1 MFYSSAKMKETFLRN
16 SDITF
21 INKRFT
27 VNRFKKPLMFIFV
40 VTNTGQSAMIAMAL
54 YEKEETS
61 YFAWVQRCFNVYMG
75 TTPRVLIIER

>member
-1 MFYSSAKMKETFLRN
+1 MEFDYDSQEGNLKFMFYSSAKMKETYLRN

-27 VNRFKKPLMFIFV
+27 VNRFKKPLMFMFV
-40 VTNTGQSAMIAMAL
+40 VTNTGQSAMVAMAL

-61 YFAWVQRCFNVYMG
+61 YFA
-75 TTPRVLIIER
+75 RV

>member
-40 VTNTGQSAMIAMAL
+40 VTNTGQSAMVGMAL

-61 YFAWVQRCFNVYMG
+61 YFA
-75 TTPRVLIIER
+75 RV

>member
-1 MFYSSAKMKETFLRN
+1 MFYASAKMKETYLKN

-40 VTNTGQSAMIAMAL
+40 VTNTGQSAMVAMAL

-61 YFAWVQRCFNVYMG
+61 YFA
-75 TTPRVLIIER
+75 RV